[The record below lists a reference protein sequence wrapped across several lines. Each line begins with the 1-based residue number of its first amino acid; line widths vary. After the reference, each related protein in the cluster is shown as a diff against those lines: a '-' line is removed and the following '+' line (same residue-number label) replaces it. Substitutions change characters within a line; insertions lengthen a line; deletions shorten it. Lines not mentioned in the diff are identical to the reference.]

1 MTVNEMTN
9 ATTAD
14 DSAEQL
20 DTATRTGAASKPGA
34 VARARAG
41 ITQRWKGIALT
52 ALLLTSAVVS
62 SVLYFTEFR
71 PAQQTDAAA
80 QTTVIDAASAAT
92 VALLSYSP
100 ETLDRDMERAQSLM
114 AGDFLTYY
122 GKFTAEVV
130 APAVR
135 ERGIKAN
142 AQVLNSALM
151 EMQPGSA
158 KVLIFLNQETVSRDR
173 PEPAL
178 TASSVVVTLVKTDGH
193 WRISALDPV

>member
-1 MTVNEMTN
+1 VTVNEMTN

-20 DTATRTGAASKPGA
+20 DTAEDTGATSKPGA
-34 VARARAG
+34 AARARAG
-41 ITQRWKGIALT
+41 ITRRWKGIALT

-71 PAQQTDAAA
+71 PGRQTDPAA